1 MQRKEAST
9 QAELDTIVAAGDIA
23 IVRLGY
29 FCVRESSHVVARGS
43 SHVEAWGSSHVVASK
58 YVSVAIFQDK
68 KGKVIGGIQIVPDY
82 STVKKWLDYQ
92 GVPVAKDRAV
102 VLYKAVT
109 DTFHSG
115 HGFLYTPGT
124 TTTAPDWDGEKRE
137 CGGGLHL
144 CPSPAQA
151 KVFHPEATKFLACTV
166 AVEDLALGPMPLQY
180 PNKIKARHIG
190 KIVEVDYFTGN
201 ARKEQHADG

>member
-29 FCVRESSHVVARGS
+29 FCVRESSHVVARGSSHVEAWESSHVVAWESSHVVAWLAAHVVVWASSHVVARESSHVVARGS

-124 TTTAPDWDGEKRE
+124 TTTAPGWDGEKRE
-137 CGGGLHL
+137 CGGG
-144 CPSPAQA
+144 
-151 KVFHPEATKFLACTV
+151 
-166 AVEDLALGPMPLQY
+166 
-180 PNKIKARHIG
+180 
-190 KIVEVDYFTGN
+190 
-201 ARKEQHADG
+201 